1 MNRHFAPLRLGVVVL
16 LAAGLLAGCGE
27 AGPGVAIGSD
37 SIDGSWKLVSGSA
50 QGRDLPLDDA
60 YPVTLDVDG
69 DKASGRSACNS
80 YFATAEYP
88 DDTVRFGSVGGTEM
102 ACEDDAMNLE
112 ADYMTALA
120 AVSTARTDG
129 DRLVLQGDGVRLEY
143 GKPAA
148 VPTADL
154 VGTTWVLDALL
165 DGDTASSTSGRATLL
180 LHEDGRVEGSTGCRG
195 FTGKYAVDGDQVKVT
210 RFNARDPDQDQPC
223 APGQDQ
229 PCAPGQA
236 AQDSHVLTVL
246 HDGFEATV
254 DEAALTLASEG
265 RGLSYRAE

>member
-1 MNRHFAPLRLGVVVL
+1 MNRHFAPLRLGVVAL

-27 AGPGVAIGSD
+27 AGPGVATGTTTGL
-37 SIDGSWKLVSGSA
+37 DGSWRLVAGSA
-50 QGRDLPLDDA
+50 QGRDLRLDDA

-80 YFATAEYP
+80 YFATVEYP

-165 DGDTASSTSGRATLL
+165 EGDTASSTSGRATLL
-180 LHEDGRVEGSTGCRG
+180 LRENGTLEGSTGCRD

-210 RFNARDPDQDQPC
+210 RFNARDP
-223 APGQDQ
+223 GQDQ
-229 PCAPGQA
+229 PCAPVQA